1 MTAQKSIRLITLA
14 DQSPAAGFGAA
25 HRRDAGREI
34 RPARRNAGIS
44 GVSVTRKSA
53 VKKTAAAGKRAAMK
67 PAVRKTAAMNRGK
80 AGRTAA
86 AGTARTARKAG
97 RSRAIA
103 GARRSLIGFKRRMRT
118 AVVVLAVM
126 LCAIMLST
134 GMISITKRQMT
145 I

>member
-44 GVSVTRKSA
+44 GVSVTRQSA

-86 AGTARTARKAG
+86 AR
-97 RSRAIA
+97 
-103 GARRSLIGFKRRMRT
+103 GARAER
-118 AVVVLAVM
+118 
-126 LCAIMLST
+126 IMENVFPIRK
-134 GMISITKRQMT
+134 GEKH
-145 I
+145 